1 MLPEQQLKAVT
12 RRRLTPTQRNAFH
25 YCLRRQHPAL
35 FMPMRTGK
43 TLVAIRRVNLYKSLD
58 PEKLHILVV
67 APSSALLAWI
77 DELTAEGEADFRLLV
92 GKRQDRILRLRENAK
107 WYLANKEVHLVV
119 PEIASIPWDAII
131 LDESPF
137 IKNPRTKTSG
147 FYTNFFRTVPHRWIL
162 TGTPNS
168 ENNLE
173 LYQQMKFLDG
183 HFLHINN
190 YWKFRS
196 RFFIPGFEAYRWEPA
211 GGTMRMIT
219 QTLARRVFVCK
230 KPARLG
236 SRRVIKRLLSLPPKI
251 KKTYKDLE
259 ENFALGDLETKWIV
273 VKYNW
278 LHRLSGGVLGGKVEW
293 DGKLEDLISLLKYEV
308 TEPCVVWFHYNDEM
322 DVVAQMLAK
331 NGIRFRLING
341 DVLLQDR
348 EFRINEWKKGFCN
361 VLLAQQAVAN
371 YGLDLSKANVA
382 IFYSLAPSSALH
394 RQVVE
399 RIDRIGKRNDLLY
412 IYLLTEGTVDMDLY
426 NLLEEKRFY
435 ADATMYQILREKLRD
450 RVRQKKEWEQQ

>member
-1 MLPEQQLKAVT
+1 
-12 RRRLTPTQRNAFH
+12 
-25 YCLRRQHPAL
+25 
-35 FMPMRTGK
+35 
-43 TLVAIRRVNLYKSLD
+43 
-58 PEKLHILVV
+58 
-67 APSSALLAWI
+67 
-77 DELTAEGEADFRLLV
+77 
-92 GKRQDRILRLRENAK
+92 
-107 WYLANKEVHLVV
+107 
-119 PEIASIPWDAII
+119 
-131 LDESPF
+131 
-137 IKNPRTKTSG
+137 
-147 FYTNFFRTVPHRWIL
+147 
-162 TGTPNS
+162 
-168 ENNLE
+168 
-173 LYQQMKFLDG
+173 
-183 HFLHINN
+183 
-190 YWKFRS
+190 
-196 RFFIPGFEAYRWEPA
+196 
-211 GGTMRMIT
+211 
-219 QTLARRVFVCK
+219 
-230 KPARLG
+230 
-236 SRRVIKRLLSLPPKI
+236 
-251 KKTYKDLE
+251 
-259 ENFALGDLETKWIV
+259 
-273 VKYNW
+273 
-278 LHRLSGGVLGGKVEW
+278 
-293 DGKLEDLISLLKYEV
+293 
-308 TEPCVVWFHYNDEM
+308 M